1 MRLIDY
7 TDYCAFYTAYVAP
20 QNISIV
26 SCAECNEDGCNTHQF
41 TEEGLLISDS
51 GCSQVTL
58 TWTVLGLVVISWV
71 ALDQVEL

>member
-7 TDYCAFYTAYVAP
+7 TDYCTFYTAFVAP

-41 TEEGLLISDS
+41 TKEGQLMTDS
-51 GCSQVTL
+51 GCRKFTGSL
-58 TWTVLGLVVISWV
+58 AVLGLVVICWFV
-71 ALDQVEL
+71 LGQVEL